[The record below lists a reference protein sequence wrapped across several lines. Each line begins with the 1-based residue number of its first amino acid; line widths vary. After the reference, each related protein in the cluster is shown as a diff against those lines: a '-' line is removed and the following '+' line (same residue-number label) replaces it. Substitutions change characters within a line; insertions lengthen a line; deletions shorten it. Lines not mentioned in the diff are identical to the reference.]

1 MDLIILFSLI
11 SISVLL
17 LGIYVYSRDRKKHP

>member
-1 MDLIILFSLI
+1 MDLVILFSLI

-17 LGIYVYSRDRKKHP
+17 LGIYVYNQDRKKHP